1 MKKFLSLT
9 ICLVLAVSSLT
20 SCGQGGGG
28 TAATEKVFR
37 RNIISEPRTID
48 PCLNSEASG
57 GAVID
62 NCFEGL
68 VGYDKNGEKIVPEA
82 AESYTISD
90 DGLVYTFKIRSNET
104 WSNGDKVT
112 AKDFEYAWKRT
123 LDPALATDY
132 ASELFYIKNAQK
144 YNAGEVDAS
153 QIGIKV
159 IDDQT
164 LEVTLEKPTAYFL
177 NILTMYYGFPINQK
191 AVEQGGSEWALKPE
205 TYIGNGPYVL
215 KEWRPKDTIVLEK
228 NPKYRDAA
236 NVKVDRVELRVL
248 SDPNST
254 LATFE
259 SGDIDCIIGNLPPAM
274 VPQLIQDKKA
284 IVAPYFCTTWMN
296 INVSENAMTY
306 NPTESKVLLDV
317 KVRKAINLAIDR
329 NALVNNVTKAG
340 EIPATSLIPPGIITN
355 EGKDFRNTDYFKP
368 EGDVAEAKKLLAEA
382 GFPNGEGFPA
392 LTYIN
397 SNVGVNPDV
406 AQAIQAM
413 LKTNLNITLN
423 IENMEYAVLL
433 DRRNANNRQ
442 YTMAYRRWIGDYL
455 DPATFI
461 ELFTLDSGK
470 NWTNPKYEDLVEQAK
485 SETDQ
490 AKRFDLM
497 HQAEGVLMEDMP
509 IIPLYYSTNPYM
521 IKDYIKGFTYSPIGT
536 FYVKNLDI
544 VK

>member
-1 MKKFLSLT
+1 MKKLVSFIICCILCALT
-9 ICLVLAVSSLT
+9 FAGCNGAGNANSSA
-20 SCGQGGGG
+20 G
-28 TAATEKVFR
+28 EKVFR

-48 PCLNSEASG
+48 PSLNSEAAG

-68 VGYDKNGEKIVPEA
+68 MGYDKEGKKIIPEA
-82 AESYTISD
+82 AESYTVSE
-90 DGLVYTFKIRSNET
+90 DGLVYTFKLRQDGI
-104 WSNGDKVT
+104 WSNGDKLV

-123 LDPALATDY
+123 LDPTLATDY
-132 ASELFYIKNAQK
+132 ASELFYIKNAEK
-144 YNAGEVDAS
+144 YNAGEAQAS
-153 QIGIKV
+153 DIGIKV
-159 IDDQT
+159 IDDNT

-177 NILTMYYGFPINQK
+177 NILTMYYAFPINQK
-191 AVEQGGSEWALKPE
+191 AVENNPEWALKGE
-205 TYIGNGPYVL
+205 TYICNGPYIL

-254 LATFE
+254 LATYE
-259 SGDIDCIIGNLPPAM
+259 AGDIDCVLGNLPPAM
-274 VPQLIQDKKA
+274 VPQLIADKKA
-284 IVAPYFCTTWMN
+284 VAAPYFATTWIN
-296 INVSENAMTY
+296 INVSDNAMTY
-306 NPTESKVLLDV
+306 DPAQSKVLLDP

-340 EIPATSLIPPGIITN
+340 EIPATTLIPPGIIGN
-355 EGKDFRNTDYFKP
+355 DGKDFKNKDYFKP

-382 GFPNGEGFPA
+382 GYPDGSGFPP

-433 DRRNANNRQ
+433 DRRNMNNRQ

-455 DPATFI
+455 DPATFT
-461 ELFTLDSGK
+461 ELFTFAGGK
-470 NWTNPKYEDLVEQAK
+470 NWKNDKYEEFSDRAK

-490 AKRFDLM
+490 AKRFELL
-497 HQAEGVLMEDMP
+497 HQAEDVLMEDMP
-509 IIPLYYSTNPYM
+509 IIPLYYLTNPYM
-521 IKDYIKGFTYSPIGT
+521 LKDYVKGFNYSPIGT
-536 FYVKNLDI
+536 FYVKNIDI